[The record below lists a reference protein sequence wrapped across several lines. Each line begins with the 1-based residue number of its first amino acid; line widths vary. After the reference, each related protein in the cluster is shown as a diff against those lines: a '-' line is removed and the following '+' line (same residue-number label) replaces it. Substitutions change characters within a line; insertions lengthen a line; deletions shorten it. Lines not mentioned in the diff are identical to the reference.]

1 MPDPFG
7 TLSDTFAKVRSSQF
21 AFVDMLRRVEGA
33 ALGRLGFSP
42 QECAWRVASS
52 GSFWRLREYD
62 QPRVGPCLLIVP
74 APIKR
79 PYIWDL
85 TPEVSVIR
93 RCQRHGFRVFLIE
106 WMPTAADTSSLGLK
120 EYADAISACVGKVGS
135 EAEGAKPF
143 LIGHSLGGVLAAIYS
158 ALEESRIG
166 GLVLLG
172 APLCFEPASSR
183 FRDALVSMVP
193 KGINISHMVPGSLLG
208 QMSALASPE
217 SFVWARLRDKALSIV
232 DSHAWSTNL
241 RIERWSLD
249 EVPLPGRLVEETV
262 NLLYRENRFVRG
274 TLSIN
279 GRSIGP
285 KCVKVPT
292 LAVVN
297 ASDEVAPSCSVAP
310 FLDAMPTKATRIV
323 EYKAEVGVG
332 LQHLAMLIGRE
343 AHGQI
348 WPDIFDWLASLH

>member
-1 MPDPFG
+1 MPDPIG
-7 TLSDTFAKVRSSQF
+7 SMSDVFIKVRSSQF
-21 AFVDMLRRVEGA
+21 AFVDMLRRMEGA
-33 ALGRLGFSP
+33 ALGRLGFGP

-52 GSFWRLREYD
+52 GPFWRLREYD
-62 QPRVGPCLLIVP
+62 QPHVGPCLLIVP

-85 TPEVSVIR
+85 TPEVSVVR
-93 RCQRHGFRVFLIE
+93 CCQRHGFRVFLLE
-106 WMPTAADTSSLGLK
+106 WTPASADTSSFGLK
-120 EYADAISACVGKVGS
+120 EYADAISACVAKIGS
-135 EAEGAKPF
+135 ESEGAKLF
-143 LIGHSLGGVLAAIYS
+143 LLGHSLGGVLAAIYS
-158 ALEESRIG
+158 ALEEGRIS

-183 FRDALVSMVP
+183 FRDALVSMMP
-193 KGINISHMVPGSLLG
+193 TGINLSQAVPGSLLS

-217 SFVWARLRDKALSIV
+217 SFIWARLRDKALSLA
-232 DSHAWSTNL
+232 DRAAWATNL

-262 NLLYRENRFVRG
+262 NLLYRENRFSRG
-274 TLSIN
+274 TLNIN

-292 LAVVN
+292 LAIVN
-297 ASDEVAPSCSVAP
+297 DADDVAPSRSVVP

-343 AHGQI
+343 AHGQV
-348 WPDIFDWLASLH
+348 WPEIFAWLASLD